1 MKLGE
6 LLIKHNLINQAQLE
20 EALQAQVIFG
30 GKLGTILIEMGLIS
44 EKTLASA
51 LSKLLG
57 FPCAEPG
64 QLEKVPDN
72 VIQIISRELA
82 EKHQAVPVSV
92 SGRKLTLAMAIPQDL
107 KAVDE
112 IAFRTG
118 YIILPILA
126 LEVRLVMALERYY
139 GLKRAMRY
147 IAPSLKKVQ
156 KPLAPAKTAGARPAP
171 KAPPAQEGAK
181 TLLEEA
187 GYFDEE
193 EVETPPPKPIEV
205 APPPKAPEPI
215 EEITEL
221 ESADVV
227 EDLVEEEITLASTA
241 ASLIEAR
248 DRNHVA
254 DALISYL
261 GAHYTR
267 AALFM
272 VVGGMASGWRSA
284 KNGKPV
290 AGFDEIQIPLSEPS
304 VLKTAVD
311 SQSYF
316 LGPVPASGANLALTT
331 LLGKPAPKTAIL
343 LPLAMLGRVVALI
356 YVDDPQLEMSEQLV
370 PLPQL
375 GLSAEQQDR
384 ISRMIAHPEGLILV
398 T

>member
-30 GKLGTILIEMGLIS
+30 GKLGTIFIEMGLIT

-64 QLEKVPDN
+64 QLEKIPEN

-82 EKHQAVPVSV
+82 DKHRAVPVSV
-92 SGRKLTLAMAIPQDL
+92 SGRKLALAMANPQNL

-139 GLKRAMRY
+139 GIKREMRY
-147 IAPSLKKVQ
+147 IAPSIKMAQ
-156 KPLAPAKTAGARPAP
+156 KPLAPTKNSAAKPAT
-171 KAPPAQEGAK
+171 KTPPVQEEAK

-193 EVETPPPKPIEV
+193 DIPSPAPKPIEV
-205 APPPKAPEPI
+205 APPKKAPEPV
-215 EEITEL
+215 EEIEEL
-221 ESADVV
+221 ESAD
-227 EDLVEEEITLASTA
+227 LVEELTEEEVTLATTA

-254 DALISYL
+254 DALIRYL
-261 GAHYTR
+261 GAHYAR

-272 VVGGMASGWRSA
+272 VVGGMASGWRSV
-284 KNGKPV
+284 KNDKPI

-304 VLKTAVD
+304 ALKTAVD
-311 SQSYF
+311 RQSYF

-331 LLGKPAPKTAIL
+331 LLGKPAPQTAIL
-343 LPLAMLGRVVALI
+343 LPLAILGRVVALI
-356 YVDDPQLEMSEQLV
+356 YVDDPELEMSEQIV
-370 PLPQL
+370 PLQQL
-375 GLSAEQQDR
+375 AAKALMTFE
-384 ISRMIAHPEGLILV
+384 ILILHNKILR
-398 T
+398 